1 MKENGKHLRYSYWG
15 RMLEMKIA
23 RHAQIIKLINQ
34 YDIETQE
41 EAGKEAGGERLCR
54 NAGDD
59 FEGYPA
65 AEAHKSTKRERREA
79 SYAVLQ
85 NAPSEVGSAMR
96 AC

>member
-1 MKENGKHLRYSYWG
+1 
-15 RMLEMKIA
+15 MLEMKIA

-41 EAGKEAGGERLCR
+41 ELAKKLEESGFCR

-59 FEGYPA
+59 FEGYPP
-65 AEAHKSTKRERREA
+65 AEAHKSTKKRTAEA
-79 SYAVLQ
+79 AMRFCRTHRPRLG
-85 NAPSEVGSAMR
+85 AAMR